1 MWRSADGA
9 DWELVTEEAPW
20 EPRAGAAVVVRDDR
34 LFLLGGEDGF
44 TCEPLPDRDAP
55 YFNDAWSTVDGENW
69 ELVTESAGWSP
80 RPGHMCELVGNQIV
94 CFGGFGLIANPTD
107 VWASV
112 DDAEW
117 TQLDGTP
124 WNAIEPEEI
133 KYDFDAITVGAP
145 DGSDVILTAGGD
157 RETFD
162 FEDPENYLRVD
173 NDVWIFGPG

>member
-1 MWRSADGA
+1 
-9 DWELVTEEAPW
+9 
-20 EPRAGAAVVVRDDR
+20 
-34 LFLLGGEDGF
+34 
-44 TCEPLPDRDAP
+44 
-55 YFNDAWSTVDGENW
+55 
-69 ELVTESAGWSP
+69 
-80 RPGHMCELVGNQIV
+80 V
-94 CFGGFGLIANPTD
+94 CFGGFGLITTPTD

-112 DDAEW
+112 DGAEW